1 MRAPLSILALLLT
14 SSALTAQSLQEMVDS
29 LPLPEA
35 LPAEAS
41 SLALP
46 QLPGAELRI
55 AGSDCPALIDTQGV
69 VRHAPSEVQVRVCF
83 TLTRGEESVTSRDYS
98 IAVAAAQATEEG
110 ANPAPQVAP
119 ALLSWRGGKGVF
131 RVGKTLHLAGDALSR
146 RLGQELEADFGK
158 QVVFD
163 AAGADI
169 RFSDKPAQPTGE
181 EGYLL
186 EIRPDGVCIAAE
198 TERGRYWGTRTLLQ
212 LLRQGNEL
220 PIGTAYDAPRFRLR
234 GFMLDCG
241 RLPVTLDFIRDLIR
255 TMSWYKLNDLHLH
268 LNDNFI
274 FHEKYVDSGR
284 DPFRESYAA
293 FRLQSLIPGLTA
305 RDLSYSK
312 QQFRELIREARQA
325 GVNIVPEFD
334 VPGHALAFTRVR
346 PDLIYQGKMSYK
358 EKRRCEMLDA
368 SNPETMRFIGMV
380 FDEYL
385 LPQGKNKPV
394 FEDCVVHVGA
404 DEFFGEAEDYRRFA
418 DALLSHVQSRGY
430 TPRIWGSLS
439 IKKGQTPVRSKGVQM
454 NLWNG
459 GWQDAVEAL
468 AQGYDII
475 NTDDGWLYI
484 VPFAPYYRAD
494 FNPQRLYDS
503 WLPQRIGKHTLPA
516 AHPQLLGATYAVWN
530 DQIDLEY
537 RGYGAE
543 DTWPSIVGCME
554 PLAQKMWGGATT
566 GLSFA
571 DYQTLVHRIGEAPGT
586 QRQALRWLREPLEL
600 ENPPLQLGKT
610 GLAPSYRALLE
621 LTIPRAEKMIPLLR
635 GPEGTVFASD
645 AAGNV
650 GFTRA
655 DSVRFSFNTKLPVG
669 RRCTLEI
676 LARPGKTEIRI
687 DGQPAGHL
695 TLPLCHGNDKDL
707 VSTLVLP
714 LAQVGTGNA
723 RVQVHRLR
731 VEPLPPLLHRDLP
744 LDHPSAAAEPAA
756 PAEVATPVPTE

>member
-1 MRAPLSILALLLT
+1 MSFLALLLT
-14 SSALTAQSLQEMVDS
+14 SSALTGQDLQEMVDS

-35 LPAEAS
+35 VPAET
-41 SLALP
+41 SLLELP
-46 QLPGAELRI
+46 QMPGAELRI
-55 AGSDCPALIDTQGV
+55 AGSDCPALIDTRGV

-83 TLTRGEESVTSRDYS
+83 TLTRGTESVTSRDYS
-98 IAVAAAQATEEG
+98 IAVAAAQPAEEG
-110 ANPAPQVAP
+110 ANPAPQVVP
-119 ALLSWRGGKGVF
+119 ALLSWRGGTGCF
-131 RVGKTLHLAGDALSR
+131 RVGKTLRLADDALSH
-146 RLGQELEADFGK
+146 RLGQELEASFDK
-158 QVVFD
+158 QVVYD
-163 AAGADI
+163 AEGAHI
-169 RFSDKPAQPTGE
+169 RFSDQPAQPTGE

-212 LLRQGNEL
+212 MLRQGDEL
-220 PIGTAYDAPRFRLR
+220 PVGTAYDAPRFRLR
-234 GFMLDCG
+234 GLMLDCG
-241 RLPVTLDFIRDLIR
+241 RLPMTLDFIRDVIR

-274 FHEKYVDSGR
+274 QHEKYVDEGR

-293 FRLQSLIPGLTA
+293 FRLQSLISGLTS
-305 RDLSYSK
+305 RDLSYTK
-312 QQFRELIREARQA
+312 EQFCALIRDARQA

-334 VPGHALAFTRVR
+334 TPGHGLAFTRLR
-346 PDLIYQGKMSYK
+346 PDLIYQGKMNFK
-358 EKRRCEMLDA
+358 EQRRCEMLDA
-368 SNPETMRFIGMV
+368 SNPETMRFIGKV

-385 LPQGKNKPV
+385 LPQDDREAV
-394 FEDCVVHVGA
+394 FSGCVVHVGA
-404 DEFFGEAEDYRRFA
+404 DEFFGEAEDYRRYA
-418 DALLSHVQSRGY
+418 DALLAHVQSRGY

-439 IKKGQTPVRSKGVQM
+439 IKQGQTPVRSKGVQM
-454 NLWNG
+454 NLWNSR
-459 GWQDAVEAL
+459 WQDAIEAL
-468 AQGYDII
+468 QQGYDII
-475 NTDDGWLYI
+475 NTDDAWLYI

-494 FNPQRLYDS
+494 YSPRRLYTL
-503 WLPQRIGKHTLPA
+503 WQPQRIGHHTLPA

-571 DYQTLVHRIGEAPGT
+571 DYQALVHRIGEAPGT

-610 GLAPSYRALLE
+610 GLAPAYRVVLE

-635 GPEGTVFASD
+635 GPEGTVFAAD

-707 VSTLVLP
+707 ISTLVLP
-714 LAQVGTGNA
+714 LTQVGTGNA

-731 VEPLPPLLHRDLP
+731 VEPLPTLLHRDLP